1 MDWTCEAERKIIEK
15 MDWVSEKSRFKI
27 PYTTVSGTHD
37 NKIDED
43 RQFGWDDGVS
53 WWTNG
58 FWPGIM
64 WLLYLRTGDQR
75 YVDIARY
82 AEKKLDQAFADF
94 YGLHHDMGFVWL
106 PSAVADYRITGNPES
121 RKRGLMAATI
131 LSGRFNPAARIFRAW
146 DQWSGAPDEDTAGW
160 AIIDCMMN
168 INLLYWASD
177 ETGDPRFREQAVMY
191 ADQVMKYYIRPDGS
205 SNHIM
210 RFDPVTGELIGSLG
224 GQGYADGSSWT
235 RGQAWAMYGFAS
247 SYIHTKD
254 ERYLDTAKRT
264 AHYFIA
270 NIPENGLIPV
280 DFRAPKQPYYEDSS
294 AAAAAASALLE
305 LARLTAAC
313 ESEVYRR
320 AAEKLL
326 KALYEKRCNF
336 SKDSDCILE
345 KCTAA
350 YHHKNHEF
358 HIIYGDYYFIEAI
371 FKLQGE
377 TYQMW

>member
-64 WLLYLRTGDQR
+64 WLLYLRTGEQR

-205 SNHIM
+205 SNHEVRSGDRGAHRVSGRPGICGWLQLDQ
-210 RFDPVTGELIGSLG
+210 RPGLGHVWICVEL
-224 GQGYADGSSWT
+224 Y
-235 RGQAWAMYGFAS
+235 
-247 SYIHTKD
+247 
-254 ERYLDTAKRT
+254 
-264 AHYFIA
+264 
-270 NIPENGLIPV
+270 
-280 DFRAPKQPYYEDSS
+280 PYE
-294 AAAAAASALLE
+294 
-305 LARLTAAC
+305 
-313 ESEVYRR
+313 
-320 AAEKLL
+320 
-326 KALYEKRCNF
+326 
-336 SKDSDCILE
+336 
-345 KCTAA
+345 
-350 YHHKNHEF
+350 
-358 HIIYGDYYFIEAI
+358 G
-371 FKLQGE
+371 
-377 TYQMW
+377 

>member
-82 AEKKLDQAFADF
+82 AENKLDQAFADF

-210 RFDPVTGELIGSLG
+210 KFDPVTGEFTGALG
-224 GQGYADGSSWT
+224 GQGYAEGSSWT

>member
-37 NKIDED
+37 NKIDEE

-64 WLLYLRTGDQR
+64 WLLYRRIGEQR

-82 AEKKLDQAFADF
+82 AENKLDQAFTDF

-210 RFDPVTGELIGSLG
+210 RFDPVTGELKGSLG
-224 GQGYADGSSWT
+224 GQGYEDGSSWT
-235 RGQAWAMYGFAS
+235 RGQAWAMYGFAL

-254 ERYLDTAKRT
+254 ERYLDTAKRV

-280 DFRAPKQPYYEDSS
+280 DFRAPKQPFYEDSS

-305 LARLTAAC
+305 IARLTAAC

-326 KALYEKRCNF
+326 KALYENRCNF

>member
-1 MDWTCEAERKIIEK
+1 
-15 MDWVSEKSRFKI
+15 
-27 PYTTVSGTHD
+27 
-37 NKIDED
+37 
-43 RQFGWDDGVS
+43 
-53 WWTNG
+53 
-58 FWPGIM
+58 M

-210 RFDPVTGELIGSLG
+210 RFDPVTGELTGSLG
-224 GQGYADGSSWT
+224 GQGYAEGSSWT

-371 FKLQGE
+371 FKLRGE